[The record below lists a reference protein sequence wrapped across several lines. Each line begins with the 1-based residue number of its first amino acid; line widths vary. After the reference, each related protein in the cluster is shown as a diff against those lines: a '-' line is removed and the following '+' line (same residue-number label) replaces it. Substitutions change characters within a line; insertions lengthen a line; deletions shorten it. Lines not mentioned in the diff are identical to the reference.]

1 MKKNEIIATIITNF
15 NQQRA
20 SLTNKLLEM
29 NYSDSYA
36 MDLRTEIKGEISN
49 IDNQVSMLLNQMD
62 LEL

>member
-1 MKKNEIIATIITNF
+1 MKKNEIIATIITNL